1 MCPNM
6 HPLTSSTTYI
16 CQKTLNLT
24 YLIVTAIGIKNKAF
38 MNYKKVLQ
46 KVMNEAIQI
55 LQNVS
60 KIFK

>member
-24 YLIVTAIGIKNKAF
+24 YLIVTAMDIKKQSF
-38 MNYKKVLQ
+38 YELQ
-46 KVMNEAIQI
+46 KSIAKSDE
-55 LQNVS
+55 
-60 KIFK
+60 